1 MEDSKRGRI
10 NEKELKEVLK
20 NEGNLRPVDVKVSA
34 DSNGTITQITVTY
47 KPLDGPVNVPEFLIR
62 K

>member
-1 MEDSKRGRI
+1 MNVMDFY
-10 NEKELKEVLK
+10 NEALRK

-34 DSNGTITQITVTY
+34 DANGTITQITVTY
-47 KPLDGPVNVPEFLIR
+47 KPLDVPVNVPEFLIR